1 VAEVSLLLEAPN
13 GVWSDHVESLIR
25 SALRGRASVRL
36 GVFPDAMW
44 DVTEV
49 SACFRS
55 GVAVFDEPEEA
66 ILAALTAAL
75 RDFELETRTLDS
87 GATQLVV
94 RPLPSGREG

>member
-1 VAEVSLLLEAPN
+1 MP
-13 GVWSDHVESLIR
+13 
-25 SALRGRASVRL
+25 LRGRAFVRL

-55 GVAVFDEPEEA
+55 GVASSDGPHEA
-66 ILAALTAAL
+66 ILAALTEAL

-87 GATQLVV
+87 RATQLVV
-94 RPLPSGREG
+94 RPLPSRREG

>member
-1 VAEVSLLLEAPN
+1 VADVSLLLEAPN
-13 GVWSDHVESLIR
+13 GVWADHVESLIGD
-25 SALRGRASVRL
+25 ALRGRVFVRL

-55 GVAVFDEPEEA
+55 GVASSDEPQDA

-75 RDFELETRTLDS
+75 RDFDLETRTLDS
-87 GATQLVV
+87 GATQLGV
-94 RPLPSGREG
+94 RPRR